1 MTRKILTS
9 TSGRGYTLA
18 GCLTAR
24 INIDRLWR
32 SLRHLLTADSVKKC
46 VHHKKQ
52 PATLLLLVAKIFWFF
67 SVLLTGSSS
76 LETIRRQGVI
86 AFRKN
91 TKKRCAFHDIRKNPR
106 ITSGLRGVNR
116 RNPHNTSANRR
127 NARITGDRRIY
138 SSPSSIIWLI
148 IGAAVSTGM
157 ANPSPSMPV
166 PEPLA
171 TTMPISL
178 PFWSKRPPPEFPGLI
193 AESV

>member
-1 MTRKILTS
+1 MQNAESSRNGICRKSIIMSCIAKQYKKNTKQQFDENP
-9 TSGRGYTLA
+9 LA
-18 GCLTAR
+18 
-24 INIDRLWR
+24 
-32 SLRHLLTADSVKKC
+32 
-46 VHHKKQ
+46 
-52 PATLLLLVAKIFWFF
+52 
-67 SVLLTGSSS
+67 

-106 ITSGLRGVNR
+106 ITSGPRG
-116 RNPHNTSANRR
+116 ANRQ
-127 NARITGDRRIY
+127 NAGRIY
-138 SSPSSIIWLI
+138 FSASSIIWLI